1 MNSGRRRAVGL
12 ALGAAALAA
21 VALGRRAPFLGDDVP
36 VYRQKGP
43 PDAPVVVSEYS
54 DFQCPKCALVQPDLK
69 NLLALYEG
77 RVRLVFRPYPL
88 KTHRWSADA
97 SRAAEA
103 AGFQGRYWEY
113 ADQLFAHQKEW
124 ADSPDPQPLFKDY
137 AAAAGLDLPRFEQDR
152 AGDRVAKIVDAARAH
167 AEALPVPATPTF
179 FINKRVVVGDLQL
192 QAMGA
197 RFIERELDK

>member
-12 ALGAAALAA
+12 ALGAAALVA
-21 VALGRRAPFLGDDVP
+21 VALGRRTPFLADDVP
-36 VYRQKGP
+36 AYRQKGP
-43 PDAPVVVSEYS
+43 AGAPVVVTEYS

-69 NLLALYEG
+69 NLLAQYEG

-88 KTHRWSADA
+88 KSHRWSADA

-103 AGFQGRYWEY
+103 AGLQGRYWEF
-113 ADQLFAHQKEW
+113 ADQLFSHQKEW
-124 ADSPDPQPLFKDY
+124 ADSPDPQSLFKDY
-137 AAAAGLDLPRFEQDR
+137 AAAVGLDLPRYEQDR
-152 AGDRVAKIVDAARAH
+152 TGDRVAKIVDAARAH

-179 FINKRVVVGDLQL
+179 FINQRVVVGDLQL

-197 RFIERELDK
+197 RFIERELEK